1 MNIKVGATPW
11 AVQIK
16 HDYFKKR
23 NCMYGAISL
32 SKGTKGKFTLAFVG
46 TINNEC
52 TKVFSDCKV
61 DISSKDSIPV
71 KDLENIFVEWAKSF
85 FQANNKKVPETI
97 ILYREGLSD
106 AQAQDQLARSE
117 IPAL

>member
-32 SKGTKGKFTLAFVG
+32 SKGAHGKTTLAFVG
-46 TINNEC
+46 TINN
-52 TKVFSDCKV
+52 
-61 DISSKDSIPV
+61 
-71 KDLENIFVEWAKSF
+71 
-85 FQANNKKVPETI
+85 
-97 ILYREGLSD
+97 
-106 AQAQDQLARSE
+106 
-117 IPAL
+117 